1 MNQRPLIRI
10 VLVDDHP
17 MTRAGLSAVI
27 ATRKDMCVVGEASNG
42 CEAIRLY
49 QQLRPDVVLMD
60 MWMPNMDGL
69 QATRAIRAE
78 CSAARIIVFSIAEG
92 DETIYQAM
100 KAGAR
105 GYLLKDAPAAVLLET
120 IQAVAEGH
128 TVLPGEVA
136 AKLAGRLHQRDL
148 TKREQEILEHIVAGR
163 SNSEIGST
171 LFISEGTVK
180 SHVNSLLDK
189 LHVTDRT
196 QAAVSA
202 IQRGLVRT
210 SHPSFTD

>member
-10 VLVDDHP
+10 VIADDHP
-17 MTRAGLSAVI
+17 MMRAGLSAVI
-27 ATRKDMCVVGEASNG
+27 ACQKDMYIVGEASNG
-42 CEAIRLY
+42 CEAIHHY
-49 QQLRPDVVLMD
+49 QLHRPDVVLMD
-60 MWMPNMDGL
+60 MSMPDMDGL
-69 QATRAIRAE
+69 QATRAIREE
-78 CSAARIIVFSIAEG
+78 CSAARIVIFSIDEG

-100 KAGAR
+100 KAGVR
-105 GYLLKDAPAAVLLET
+105 GYLLKGAPAAVLLET
-120 IQAVAEGH
+120 IRAVADGQ

-148 TKREQEILEHIVAGR
+148 TNREQEILEHIVAGQ
-163 SNSEIGST
+163 SNSEIGSA

-196 QAAVSA
+196 QAAVAA

-210 SHPSFTD
+210 SLRSFAD